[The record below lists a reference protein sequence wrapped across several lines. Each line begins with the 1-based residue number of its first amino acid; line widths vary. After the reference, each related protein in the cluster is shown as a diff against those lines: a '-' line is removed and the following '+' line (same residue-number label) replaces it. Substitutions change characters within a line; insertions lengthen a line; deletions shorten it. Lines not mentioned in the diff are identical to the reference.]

1 MSDAIPADPAAVL
14 GQLVDRVERGT
25 LSRLKRTTPESLAW
39 QPDPDANSIGVTVW
53 HYTRW
58 FDLLGT
64 VTLVAGPLESQHW
77 LRDGWASRTGYD
89 PRGIG
94 YGGLG
99 LITGYTSEEMRK
111 VPALDAEALG
121 EYHQKA
127 MASLRS
133 TLARED
139 ARTLAQN
146 IYFVDADTTRFE
158 LVFSTLLG
166 ATRHLGE
173 IDALVSLFAR
183 RA

>member
-1 MSDAIPADPAAVL
+1 VSDVIP
-14 GQLVDRVERGT
+14 VDATGLLRELAERVERGT
-25 LSRLKRTTPESLAW
+25 LSRLRRATAESLHR

-64 VTLVAGPLESQHW
+64 VTLVRGRVEDQHW
-77 LRDGWASRTGYD
+77 LRDGWMTRTGYD

-99 LITGYTSEEMRK
+99 LITGYTAGEMRA
-111 VPALDAEALG
+111 VPRLSAAELG
-121 EYHQKA
+121 EYHSAA
-127 MASLRS
+127 MRSLAAAI
-133 TLARED
+133 ARED
-139 ARTLAQN
+139 PRALATT
-146 IYFVDADTTRFE
+146 IAFVDEHPTRFE

-173 IDALVSLFAR
+173 IDALLSLFAR
-183 RA
+183 G